1 MNPDNNPFTPGQPVD
16 PDSFTGREKQVN
28 ALLTMVRM
36 AKTKGLQVGWISGER
51 GIGKSSL
58 ARLVG
63 HLAQL
68 KENAIVAHV
77 HLGGVKALDEL
88 ARNTHLQLLEDNQT
102 QSWAKVLWD
111 KFGQNIKS
119 VGAFGVKL
127 ELDKAADTLP
137 ARAGEFPDALHY
149 VVETA
154 SKDREVLLLTF
165 DDINGLADNPDF
177 SHWLKSM
184 VDGQVT
190 SGKKN
195 RVCLIFVGLDE
206 RLRAMQKANPS
217 VIRVFQPLID
227 INPWAAEESENFFK
241 NSFAKGNAVIEKNEI
256 VELVLYSEGLP
267 IVAHQIGHAVWEIA
281 DSKKITHEDVQ
292 AGVMVAANN
301 FGGRFLESGV
311 LQALKSEK
319 YRSILRKIAKNTELI
334 EIEFSKDQLRS
345 LPLTAEEKN
354 NLDNFLNRMRKL
366 GAILPAQNGRRGVYR
381 FATYMHRLYFLL
393 EASESTRKNQEK
405 NTASS

>member
-1 MNPDNNPFTPGQPVD
+1 MNPDNNPFTPGKPVD
-16 PDSFTGREKQVN
+16 PDSFTGREKQVKE
-28 ALLTMVRM
+28 LLTMVRM

-77 HLGGVKALDEL
+77 HLGGAKELDEL

-111 KFGQNIKS
+111 RYGKSIKS
-119 VGAFGVKL
+119 VGAFGVQL

-137 ARAGEFPDALHY
+137 ARAGDFPDALSHI
-149 VVETA
+149 VKTA
-154 SKDREVLLLTF
+154 GGDREVLLLTF

-190 SGKKN
+190 SRKHN
-195 RVCLIFVGLDE
+195 RVCLIFAGLDE
-206 RLRAMQKANPS
+206 RLRTMQKANPS
-217 VIRVFQPLID
+217 VIRVFQPLIN
-227 INPWAAEESENFFK
+227 INPWTAEESGNFFR
-241 NSFAKGNAVIEKNEI
+241 NSFAKGNAAIGKNEI
-256 VELVLYSEGLP
+256 AELVLYSEGLP

-281 DSKKITHEDVQ
+281 GAKKITHEDVQ

-301 FGGRFLESGV
+301 FGGRFLESSV

-319 YRSILRKIAKNTELI
+319 YRSILRKIAQRPDWH
-334 EIEFSKDQLRS
+334 EIEFSKEQLRS
-345 LPLTAEEKN
+345 LTVLTADEKKSM
-354 NLDNFLNRMRKL
+354 DNFLNRMRKL
-366 GAILPAQNGRRGVYR
+366 GAIVPVKEGDRGVYR
-381 FATYMHRLYFLL
+381 FATYMHRIYFFL
-393 EASESTRKNQEK
+393 EAWEATKENE
-405 NTASS
+405 